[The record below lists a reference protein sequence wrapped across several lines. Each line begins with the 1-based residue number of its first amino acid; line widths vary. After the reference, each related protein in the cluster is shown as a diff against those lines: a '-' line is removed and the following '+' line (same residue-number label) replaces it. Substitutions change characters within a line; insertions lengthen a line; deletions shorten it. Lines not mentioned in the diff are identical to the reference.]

1 MKYQLDRLT
10 VDIGIT
16 PVENMFFN
24 TYLLVAPGDAVRLYL
39 YAFQKAYHGEEC
51 THEEVAEDLSLS
63 LEEVHIFWDYWANMG
78 IVQKTYDEN
87 KDYTIT
93 FLSLR
98 QLYLNNQAYISST
111 DKKDVSYQSN
121 PEEVHRE
128 VETPAVEKM
137 FREIEA
143 ILGTSLLPHEVTRI
157 LEDMNEYR
165 SSPELVATAFAYSA
179 EELGKR
185 DFHYALGV
193 LRKWYMAQIYTLE
206 DWKNYLEKEEKKV
219 RKKNTAQKMMNDQSS
234 FKAEMDALIQRKLRE
249 SRKG

>member
-143 ILGTSLLPHEVTRI
+143 ILGTSLLPHEVTR
-157 LEDMNEYR
+157 
-165 SSPELVATAFAYSA
+165 V
-179 EELGKR
+179 
-185 DFHYALGV
+185 
-193 LRKWYMAQIYTLE
+193 
-206 DWKNYLEKEEKKV
+206 
-219 RKKNTAQKMMNDQSS
+219 
-234 FKAEMDALIQRKLRE
+234 
-249 SRKG
+249 